1 MSPHTAEAGPGPA
14 DHERIRAWTDHLLD
28 EAGHLPVSFHYDG
41 TPVRGIP
48 PEWSP
53 TARLRTAAPGTLEKV
68 YEGRD
73 PGTGLGL
80 RVEVVQYQGFPVV
93 EWTAWLTNHGTGDTP
108 LVQDLLALDA
118 DFAGDQPTVQHSN
131 GDFYS
136 GEGYTWQTT
145 ALDRRKPLEL
155 APSGGRPCDQAF
167 PYFRLAFAGTAGGG
181 PGGGGLTLAVG
192 WPAQWAARFSSGVDG
207 VTIQAG
213 QEQTGLRLRPG
224 ETIRTPR
231 ITLLGWAG
239 GPDRAVNLWRRWYR
253 EHVLPRP
260 AGARLR
266 PLLSVAGTGEGEE
279 FTGATQAN
287 QLEFQDRFADQGV
300 AYDAWW
306 LDAGWYPCRNAAGDR
321 RWTITGTWK
330 ADPERFPDGLA
341 PVGQGAVSHGARF
354 LLWFEPE
361 RVAPGT
367 ELWEQHPDW
376 VLKRPGAPHEDESAS
391 PPARSG
397 LLDLSKPECRT
408 WLTDLVSGLI
418 TEYDVGVYR
427 QDFNFPPLEFWRSN
441 DPEDRLG
448 ATENLHVQGYLAFW
462 DALLARHPDL
472 LIDSCASGGRRN
484 DLETMRRSV
493 PLHYTDYGYGE
504 HAVKLDFHRT
514 MFEWLLYFREST
526 QSWDLAEARSA
537 GLDADEND
545 SFAFHCALTPM
556 LTPSY
561 DIKRPVGD
569 LGTIHQMIGIW
580 RRAAELVVEGDYHPL
595 TPAGRDGTGWVATQF
610 DRPPDL
616 AGRGAP
622 DGFIQAIRLAHCP
635 QATLTVRPRGLRE
648 DVTYRLENPETGEQ
662 REVKGA
668 ALAEDGLVFDNPPRS
683 GSIWFYTERN

>member
-1 MSPHTAEAGPGPA
+1 VAGPA
-14 DHERIRAWTDHLLD
+14 
-28 EAGHLPVSFHYDG
+28 
-41 TPVRGIP
+41 
-48 PEWSP
+48 
-53 TARLRTAAPGTLEKV
+53 TLEKV

-73 PGTGLGL
+73 PDTGLGL
-80 RVEVVQYQGFPVV
+80 RVEVIRYQDFPVV
-93 EWTAWLTNHGTGDTP
+93 EWTAWLTNHSAEPTP
-108 LVQDLLALDA
+108 IVQDLLGLDA
-118 DFAGDQPTVQHSN
+118 DFAGDAPTVQHSN

-136 GEGYTWQTT
+136 GDGYAWVATP
-145 ALDRRKPLEL
+145 LDRRKPLEL
-155 APSGGRPCDQAF
+155 APSGGRPCDSAF
-167 PYFRLAFAGTAGGG
+167 PYFRLAFAGPAT
-181 PGGGGLTLAVG
+181 GGLTLAVG
-192 WPAQWAARFSSGVDG
+192 WPGQWAARFSSGVDG

-213 QEQTGLRLRPG
+213 QEQTSLRLRPG

-231 ITLLGWAG
+231 ITLMGWD
-239 GPDRAVNLWRRWYR
+239 GPADRAVNLWRRWYR
-253 EHVLPRP
+253 EHVMPRP

-266 PLLSVAGTGEGEE
+266 PLLSAAGTGEGEE

-287 QLEFQDRFADQGV
+287 QLEYQRRFAAQGV
-300 AYDAWW
+300 EFDAWW
-306 LDAGWYPCRNAAGDR
+306 LDAGWYPCQNADGTR

-330 ADPERFPDGLA
+330 ADPGRFPDGLA
-341 PVGQGAVSHGARF
+341 PVGRGAAALGARF

-376 VLKRPGAPHEDESAS
+376 VLKRPGAPHDDESAS

-397 LLDLSKPECRT
+397 LLDLSGDECRS

-418 TEYDVGVYR
+418 TEYGVGVYR

-441 DPEDRLG
+441 DADDRQG

-462 DALLARHPDL
+462 DALLDRHPGL

-514 MFEWLLYFREST
+514 MYEWLPYFREST
-526 QSWDLAEARSA
+526 QSWDIAEAQNA
-537 GLDADEND
+537 GLDAAEND
-545 SFAFHCALTPM
+545 SFAFHCALAPM

-561 DIKRPVGD
+561 DIKSPVAN
-569 LGTIHQMIGIW
+569 LGTIQQMIGIW
-580 RRAAELVVEGDYHPL
+580 RRAAELVVEGDYYPL
-595 TPAGRDGTGWVATQF
+595 TPAGRSDTSWVAGQF
-610 DRPPDL
+610 NRPPDL
-616 AGRGAP
+616 AGRGVP
-622 DGFIQAIRLAHCP
+622 DGFIQAIRLAHCDQP
-635 QATLTVRPRGLRE
+635 TLKVRLAGLRM
-648 DVTYRLENPETGEQ
+648 DATYLLENPETGQQ

-668 ALAEDGLVFDNPPRS
+668 SLAEDGLVFDNPQRS

>member
-1 MSPHTAEAGPGPA
+1 MSAQTSEAAVRPA
-14 DHERIRAWTDHLLD
+14 DHERIRAWTDHLLA
-28 EAGHLPVSFHYDG
+28 EPGQLPVSFHYG
-41 TPVRGIP
+41 GVPVRGIP
-48 PEWSP
+48 PQWSP
-53 TARLRTAAPGTLEKV
+53 TARLRVAGPAMLEKV

-80 RVEVVQYQGFPVV
+80 RVEVVRYQDFPVV
-93 EWTAWLTNHGTGDTP
+93 EWTAWLTNHSDEPTRV
-108 LVQDLLALDA
+108 VQDLLGLDA
-118 DFAGDQPTVQHSN
+118 DFAGDEPTVQHSN

-136 GEGYTWQTT
+136 GDGYAWTAT
-145 ALDRRKPLEL
+145 ALDQREPLEL
-155 APSGGRPCDQAF
+155 APSGGRPCDHAF
-167 PYFRLAFAGTAGGG
+167 PYFRLAFAG
-181 PGGGGLTLAVG
+181 GGLTVAVG
-192 WPAQWAARFSSGVDG
+192 WPGQWAARFSSGVDG

-213 QEQTGLRLRPG
+213 QEQTSLRLRPG

-231 ITLLGWAG
+231 ITLMGWAG
-239 GPDRAVNLWRRWYR
+239 SPARAVNLWRRWYR
-253 EHVLPRP
+253 EHVMPRP

-266 PLLSVAGTGEGEE
+266 PLLSAAGTGEGEE

-287 QLEFQDRFADQGV
+287 QLEYQRRFASQGV

-306 LDAGWYPCRNAAGDR
+306 LDAGWYPCRNADGDR

-341 PVGQGAVSHGARF
+341 PVGQGAAAQGARF

-397 LLDLSKPECRT
+397 LLDLSKPECRV
-408 WLTDLVSGLI
+408 WLTELVSGLI
-418 TEYDVGVYR
+418 TEFGIGVYR
-427 QDFNFPPLEFWRSN
+427 QDFNFPPLEFWRAN
-441 DPEDRLG
+441 DSEDREG

-462 DALLARHPDL
+462 DALLERHPDL

-514 MFEWLLYFREST
+514 MYEWLLYFREST
-526 QSWDLAEARSA
+526 QSWDVTAAREA
-537 GLDADEND
+537 GLDAAEND
-545 SFAFHCALTPM
+545 SFAFHCALAPM

-561 DIKRPVGD
+561 DIKRPVDD

-595 TPAGRDGTGWVATQF
+595 TPAGRSDTSWVACQF
-610 DRPPDL
+610 NRPPDL

-622 DGFIQAIRLAHCP
+622 DGFIQAVRLAQCEEP
-635 QATLTVRPRGLRE
+635 ALTVVLAGLRP
-648 DVTYRLENPETGEQ
+648 DATYLLENPETGEQ
-662 REVKGA
+662 REVKGSS
-668 ALAEDGLVFDNPPRS
+668 LAQDGLVFELPRRG

>member
-1 MSPHTAEAGPGPA
+1 MSPQTSEAAVRPA
-14 DHERIRAWTDHLLD
+14 DHERIRAWTDHLL
-28 EAGHLPVSFHYDG
+28 AGPGQLPVSFHYG
-41 TPVRGIP
+41 GVPVRGIP

-53 TARLRTAAPGTLEKV
+53 TARLRVAGPATLEKV

-73 PGTGLGL
+73 SGTGLGL
-80 RVEVVQYQGFPVV
+80 RVEVVRYQDFPVV
-93 EWTAWLTNHGTGDTP
+93 EWTAWLTNHSDEPTP
-108 LVQDLLALDA
+108 VVQDLLGLDA
-118 DFAGDQPTVQHSN
+118 DFAGDEPTVQHSN

-136 GEGYTWQTT
+136 GDGYAWTAT
-145 ALDRRKPLEL
+145 ALDQREPLEL
-155 APSGGRPCDQAF
+155 APSGGRPCDSAF
-167 PYFRLAFAGTAGGG
+167 PYFRLAFAG
-181 PGGGGLTLAVG
+181 GGLTLAVG
-192 WPAQWAARFSSGVDG
+192 WPGQWAARFSSGVDG

-213 QEQTGLRLRPG
+213 QEQTSLRLRPG

-231 ITLLGWAG
+231 ITLLGWSGSPA
-239 GPDRAVNLWRRWYR
+239 RAVNLWRRWYR
-253 EHVLPRP
+253 EHVMPRP

-266 PLLSVAGTGEGEE
+266 PLLSAAGTGEGEE

-287 QLEFQDRFADQGV
+287 QLEYQRRFASQGV
-300 AYDAWW
+300 AFDAWW
-306 LDAGWYPCRNAAGDR
+306 LDAGWYPCRNADGDR

-341 PVGQGAVSHGARF
+341 PVGQGAAAHGARF

-397 LLDLSKPECRT
+397 LLDLSNPACRI
-408 WLTDLVSGLI
+408 WLTELVSGLI
-418 TEYDVGVYR
+418 TEFDIGVYR
-427 QDFNFPPLEFWRSN
+427 QDFNFPPLEFWRAN
-441 DPEDRLG
+441 DSEDREG

-462 DALLARHPDL
+462 DALLERHPGL

-514 MFEWLLYFREST
+514 MYEWLLYFREST
-526 QSWDLAEARSA
+526 QSWDITAAREA
-537 GLDADEND
+537 GLDAAEND
-545 SFAFHCALTPM
+545 SFAFHCALAPM

-561 DIKRPVGD
+561 DIKRPVDD
-569 LGTIHQMIGIW
+569 LGTIQRMIGIW

-595 TPAGRDGTGWVATQF
+595 TPAGRSDTSWVACQF
-610 DRPPDL
+610 SRPPDL

-622 DGFIQAIRLAHCP
+622 DGFIQAVRLARCEEP
-635 QATLTVRPRGLRE
+635 ALTVMPQGLRP
-648 DVTYRLENPETGEQ
+648 DATYLLENPETGEQ
-662 REVKGA
+662 REVKGSS
-668 ALAEDGLVFDNPPRS
+668 LAQDGLVFELPRRS

>member
-1 MSPHTAEAGPGPA
+1 MNPLASEAAVRPA

-28 EAGHLPVSFHYDG
+28 EAGQLPVSFHYDG

-53 TARLRTAAPGTLEKV
+53 TARLRVAGPAALEKV

-73 PGTGLGL
+73 PDTGLGI
-80 RVEVVQYQGFPVV
+80 RVEVVRYQDFPVV
-93 EWTAWLTNHGTGDTP
+93 EWTAWLTNHSAEPTP
-108 LVQDLLALDA
+108 IVQDLLALDA
-118 DFAGDQPTVQHSN
+118 DFAGDRPTVQHSN

-136 GEGYTWQTT
+136 GDGYAWVATP
-145 ALDRRKPLEL
+145 LDRRTPLEL
-155 APSGGRPCDQAF
+155 APSGGRPCDRAF
-167 PYFRLAFAGTAGGG
+167 PYFRLAFAGPA
-181 PGGGGLTLAVG
+181 GGGLTLAVG
-192 WPAQWAARFSSGVDG
+192 WPGQWATRFSSGVDG

-213 QEQTGLRLRPG
+213 QEQTSLRLRPG

-231 ITLLGWAG
+231 ITLMGWDG
-239 GPDRAVNLWRRWYR
+239 NPDRAVNLWRRWYR
-253 EHVLPRP
+253 EHVMPRP
-260 AGARLR
+260 AGSRLR
-266 PLLSVAGTGEGEE
+266 PLLSAAGTDEGEE
-279 FTGATQAN
+279 FTGATEAN
-287 QLEFQDRFADQGV
+287 QLEYQRRFAAQGV
-300 AYDAWW
+300 QFDAWW
-306 LDAGWYPCRNAAGDR
+306 LDAGWYPCRNAEGAR
-321 RWTITGTWK
+321 RWTITGTWQ

-341 PVGQGAVSHGARF
+341 PVGQGAAALGARF

-376 VLKRPGAPHEDESAS
+376 VLKRPGAPHDDESAA

-397 LLDLSKPECRT
+397 LLDLSNDECRI
-408 WLTDLVSGLI
+408 WLTELVSGLI
-418 TEYDVGVYR
+418 TEYGVGVYR
-427 QDFNFPPLEFWRSN
+427 QDFNFPPLEFWRMN
-441 DPEDRLG
+441 DTDDRQG

-462 DALLARHPDL
+462 DALLDRHPGL

-514 MFEWLLYFREST
+514 MYEWLLYFREST
-526 QSWDLAEARSA
+526 QSWDLAEAQNA
-537 GLDADEND
+537 GLDAAEND
-545 SFAFHCALTPM
+545 SFAFHCALAPM

-561 DIKRPVGD
+561 DIKSPVSN
-569 LGTIHQMIGIW
+569 LGPIHQMIGIW
-580 RRAAELVVEGDYHPL
+580 RRAAELVVEGDYYPL
-595 TPAGRDGTGWVATQF
+595 SPAGRSGHDWVAAQF
-610 DRPPDL
+610 NRPPDL

-622 DGFIQAIRLAHCP
+622 DGFIQAIRLAHCDQP
-635 QATLTVRPRGLRE
+635 ALKVVPRGLRM
-648 DVTYRLENPETGEQ
+648 DATYLLENPETGQQ

-668 ALAEDGLVFDNPPRS
+668 SLAQDGLVFDLPPRS